1 MLRLV
6 ADDLLQ
12 NDFASNMKLLQVGIF
27 FTLFI
32 LKQNNPEKGRRQAA
46 PTPAPAPDTKICPFE
61 LWKKWRFTLMNWTEF
76 MVNTRQRLFLL
87 AFLKDAVGAAFL
99 RRLRLSAPAPQHC
112 LPPSVLSFLQL
123 YICVKFKENMHSWAQ
138 SLIRILIIVQH
149 TCVPPRLL

>member
-32 LKQNNPEKGRRQAA
+32 LKQKNPEKGRRQAA
-46 PTPAPAPDTKICPFE
+46 PTPAPAPDTEICPFE
-61 LWKKWRFTLMNWTEF
+61 LWKKWRTLFTLMNWTEF

-87 AFLKDAVGAAFL
+87 AFLKNAVGAAFS
-99 RRLRLSAPAPQHC
+99 RRLRLRNTVC
-112 LPPSVLSFLQL
+112 LLLYFRLCSF

-138 SLIRILIIVQH
+138 SLIRIFLIIVHH